1 MQRLISV
8 GGRTMEQSK
17 PKGGFPVVLFFSESV
32 TGRPVLRLRKVFAW
46 HASHNSSLG
55 GISLHMVIVGGG
67 FVVADLIRIYTGG

>member
-17 PKGGFPVVLFFSESV
+17 PKGGFPVVLLISEPV
-32 TGRPVLRLRKVFAW
+32 MGRPGSAASKVFAW

-55 GISLHMVIVGGG
+55 GISLYMVIVGGG